1 MRFIKK
7 LKYSIFAFTIIL
19 LNIKNVFAANIFDCN
34 SISAFG
40 KDMQNLFDF
49 LKVGIVLLVIGLS
62 TYDFLKAI
70 LQKDEKDIK
79 SKNLRSLVRKIRNYH
94 TFLAENKDFN
104 TKIYD
109 VGDGIS
115 VSVKKNEKK

>member
-79 SKNLRSLVRKIRNYH
+79 KAFQSLIKRLVCAAILF
-94 TFLAENKDFN
+94 FLPIFLN
-104 TKIYD
+104 IILY
-109 VGDGIS
+109 VLGITNS
-115 VSVKKNEKK
+115 ICIS